1 MMAKTIKKAL
11 GLGDPVYKHDDDYQ
25 HDIERMRRE
34 QEQQMK
40 QMEYDRQRQ
49 MMNSA
54 QNYAGQQGN
63 PYLQQ
68 GAIQGSGY
76 QSGWNDPRGM
86 MDRRAVSSTP
96 SVEELYDNVRRNN
109 AIANELM
116 HKIGRTEKK
125 VEMLTGFY
133 TWITE
138 VYPEIAAQHKAMREL
153 YEAANSNET
162 QEKQA

>member
-1 MMAKTIKKAL
+1 MMDKIKKAFKF
-11 GLGDPVYKHDDDYQ
+11 GDPDNALYQ
-25 HDIERMRRE
+25 QDIERMRRE
-34 QEQQMK
+34 QEARMK
-40 QMEYDRQRQ
+40 QIDYDYQRQ

-54 QNYAGQQGN
+54 QNVAHQGN

-76 QSGWNDPRGM
+76 QSGWNDPRRAM
-86 MDRRAVSSTP
+86 MENRAIP
-96 SVEELYDNVRRNN
+96 SVQELYENVTQAN
-109 AIANELM
+109 ATAKVLYERVV
-116 HKIGRTEKK
+116 RTEKK
-125 VEMLTGFY
+125 VEMLSGFY